1 MMRKSSDP
9 FGMSSDSIKNNHLVQ
24 ASVILCLLSL
34 LIPYIATAADES
46 SPKELLERM
55 MQAVQKL
62 NYQGTFVYL
71 HDNQLESMRIIH
83 AVKGDQ
89 VNESLMSLNGTP
101 REVIRDKE
109 SVTCVLPD
117 SNEVSIDK
125 RTPSTKFLNILP
137 QDLDQLDNHYS
148 FQSAG
153 KTRIANRQA
162 QVVVILPIDRLRY
175 GYRFALDDESGLPL
189 KSDLLNEHGELVE
202 QTMFTELQIGVAQI
216 NELYNRESLYT
227 YRLKSYP
234 DRTSKIPLSDSNK
247 WNFIGLPN
255 GFKLSMQHQLI
266 DPQTTDPID
275 QYVFSDGLSSLSV
288 FIEPGT
294 REEAFSGVS
303 RLGAINAWGGQVEGF
318 QVIAVGEVPAVT
330 ILGVVQG
337 MQLKQNND

>member
-1 MMRKSSDP
+1 MSLARRINERLGVT
-9 FGMSSDSIKNNHLVQ
+9 FGV
-24 ASVILCLLSL
+24 LCLAL
-34 LIPYIATAADES
+34 LISHSTTAADGS
-46 SPKELLERM
+46 TPKQWLERM

-71 HDNQLESMRIIH
+71 HDNQLESMKIVH
-83 AVKGDQ
+83 AVQGDQ
-89 VNESLMSLNGTP
+89 IKESLMSLNGTP

-162 QVVVILPIDRLRY
+162 QVVVIVPNDRLRY
-175 GYRFALDDESGLPL
+175 GYRFALDHESGLPL

-202 QTMFTELQIGVAQI
+202 QTMFTDLQIGVAQI
-216 NELYNRESLYT
+216 NELYSRESLYT
-227 YRLKSYP
+227 YRLKNYQ
-234 DRTSKIPLSDSNK
+234 DRTAKIPLPDTSK

-255 GFKLSMQHQLI
+255 GFQLSMQHQLV
-266 DPQTTDPID
+266 DHKGTDLID

-288 FIEPGT
+288 FVEQET

-303 RLGAINAWGGQVEGF
+303 RLGAINAWGGQVQGF
-318 QVIAVGEVPAVT
+318 QVTAVGEVPAVT

-337 MQLKQNND
+337 MQLKQNHD